1 MPGGLLFRW
10 ERPRQRKVAIAG
22 FLLAS
27 AALHALCF
35 YLFQVVYPPAI
46 SLLPPPAQV
55 SLIAPTSDD
64 ARAFLNWLDAED
76 PALATRTERPADARA
91 FQLPKL
97 AHIPSYLAVP
107 PKLKE
112 LPARGSSHAAP
123 SAMPPAPVPVAPAAN
138 SAPPVLASTVLIFS
152 DELGELPVTR
162 PESKFQASLRA
173 RRPGK
178 RALSPR
184 RRFARRCALQLFRTI
199 LRRRRVGRAGS
210 PLPCPLPLRKGGA
223 SSFGRRANLGDSHV
237 RIWNGSQDAAERGGA
252 RAVIRVSLAA
262 LVTIYLLLFL
272 AAVFLLWI
280 FGEWN
285 RRRREQRALRHR
297 LRCVICAFE
306 FEDRTPTLLP
316 RCPRCGS
323 LNERFKLD
331 RI

>member
-1 MPGGLLFRW
+1 MLFRW

-107 PKLKE
+107 AKLKK
-112 LPARGSSHAAP
+112 LPAARISQAAP
-123 SAMPPAPVPVAPAAN
+123 SAMPPAPVPVAPTAN
-138 SAPPVLASTVLIFS
+138 SPPPVLASTVLIFS

-162 PESKFQASLRA
+162 PELIFRASLR
-173 RRPGK
+173 R
-178 RALSPR
+178 
-184 RRFARRCALQLFRTI
+184 
-199 LRRRRVGRAGS
+199 
-210 PLPCPLPLRKGGA
+210 
-223 SSFGRRANLGDSHV
+223 
-237 RIWNGSQDAAERGGA
+237 DA
-252 RAVIRVSLAA
+252 
-262 LVTIYLLLFL
+262 
-272 AAVFLLWI
+272 
-280 FGEWN
+280 
-285 RRRREQRALRHR
+285 
-297 LRCVICAFE
+297 
-306 FEDRTPTLLP
+306 P
-316 RCPRCGS
+316 
-323 LNERFKLD
+323 
-331 RI
+331 